1 VIKQIISC
9 CSLFCETICVCE
21 YTVCDRHNVMSCVF
35 VVVKDKITLSTKW
48 KMITVSLC
56 NKVVTNN
63 KSFVLEVVFSF
74 NM

>member
-1 VIKQIISC
+1 
-9 CSLFCETICVCE
+9 
-21 YTVCDRHNVMSCVF
+21 M
-35 VVVKDKITLSTKW
+35 STKW

-74 NM
+74 VMVTGTANDLSFHLLFILITLSVVIKMRIYADAMKINPMD

>member
-1 VIKQIISC
+1 
-9 CSLFCETICVCE
+9 
-21 YTVCDRHNVMSCVF
+21 MSCVL
-35 VVVKDKITLSTKW
+35 VVIKDKITMSTKW
-48 KMITVSLC
+48 KMITVNLC